1 MDKEILVYSS
11 NNCSFCAKLKSWLDE
26 NNIPYIN
33 RDVDIPEIRKE
44 FEKFNIH
51 GIPVIF
57 VTDKNTD
64 KTTRIIGF
72 QPDTIK
78 KVLEL

>member
-33 RDVDIPEIRKE
+33 RDIDVPEIQKE
-44 FEKFNIH
+44 FEKFNIY

-57 VTDKNTD
+57 ITDKNTK
-64 KTTRIIGF
+64 KTTRIVGF
-72 QPDTIK
+72 QPDAIK
-78 KVLEL
+78 QVLEL